1 MGAREM
7 GIKSWLFAIVVVVAA
22 AYVAWPYYTLYRIN
36 SALETGE
43 YAALEG
49 LVDWPA
55 VEDGMRGDIEEK
67 RAVPSGGAES
77 EAEDGSVT
85 GQLAGI
91 LAPAM
96 NDMLVQAYANPKGLA
111 RVIQEGKVDLDAQ
124 AELLSDAQIAAREA
138 LEETRKAAIAE
149 GDADLPPVVE
159 DVLSAAR
166 QEVER
171 AQAMANETYDSLR
184 RDYNYLFFTDPTTF
198 RAEYNLI
205 SAQQTKPLILE
216 LKLQEL
222 QWQLVR
228 VHLPE

>member
-7 GIKSWLFAIVVVVAA
+7 GIKSWLFAFVVAVAA

-55 VEDGMRGDIEEK
+55 VEGGMRGDIEEK
-67 RAVPSGGAES
+67 RAVPSGSAES

-111 RVIQEGKVDLDAQ
+111 RVIQEGKVDLDTQ
-124 AELLSDAQIAAREA
+124 AVLLSEAQIAAREA

-184 RDYNYLFFTDPTTF
+184 RDYSYLFFSGPTTF

-216 LKLQEL
+216 LKLQAL